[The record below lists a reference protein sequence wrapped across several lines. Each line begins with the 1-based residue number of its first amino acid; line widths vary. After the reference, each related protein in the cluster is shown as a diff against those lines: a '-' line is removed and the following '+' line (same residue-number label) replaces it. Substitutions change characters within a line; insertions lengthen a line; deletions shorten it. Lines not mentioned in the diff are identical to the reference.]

1 MKLMSKKALFK
12 FISVFIITISA
23 QSQKLSQNV
32 VFSYQKQ
39 YPHQLLKSNSI
50 GIIIDEK
57 ACDIIIK
64 DGNQNK
70 VIDLRFISNQHQE
83 ISSLIL
89 NYLNFSN
96 LQIVE
101 PSKSDYTITY
111 TSISPSYEINTG
123 SKQLSISDTELK
135 EYYSE
140 ISYNCGVIAIVKDND
155 EKIIFEKTVSENVL
169 LDRLV
174 FKEINDEKLI
184 FNKTL
189 KLLKSNQ
196 GRDYIQQRTEA
207 FFKATQKVSSFIN
220 DEIGVYEKKE
230 EIYFYKIGKKKGFDF
245 ETINKDIDVFRKIGF
260 IDLQEKNQYNLI
272 AKVKEALPNWNSKLS
287 SIDPNNK
294 KNKKV
299 LWAMQ
304 ANIAAGNY
312 IIRNYNTSLEIAEKT
327 LNAGYRKDYLYLKEF
342 PKEKIDRRIH
352 FEKLLKD
359 TNKLTLITEF
369 NNRYKSHL
377 IDYQNTN
384 PNLISISKVK
394 NHKKVITK
402 SKYLYNVFASLAY
415 FNKLKSILKEFAE
428 KDETKLAGFKTK
440 DAFFVYVLERLNKQA
455 KELKYT
461 DVKLFEE
468 KEKVLISKIN
478 IDISTLYNVL
488 FRELSIDTDKV
499 KVINPLDTFL
509 KLKNKENV
517 DINNDELHYVYQSLF
532 KVLSIDSETLT
543 NVNKNVK
550 ELSSILLKSES
561 TTLQKLPYL
570 EVLFSELT
578 DENKLNIQENEKLYT
593 LIFKEFKKVY
603 ANIFFN
609 KSEISKYIH
618 HREVDALNSNL
629 KFYEEVYKTTATG
642 LRNIYQNESNEDRVL
657 QTLLLFI
664 K

>member
-1 MKLMSKKALFK
+1 MKLMSKKTLFK

-207 FFKATQKVSSFIN
+207 FFKVTQKVSSFIN

-499 KVINPLDTFL
+499 KVINPLDTFR
-509 KLKNKENV
+509 KLKNKEKL

-609 KSEISKYIH
+609 KSKISKYIH